1 MFGWLKKIS
10 PAPSYGHPDAQWFAE
25 ASGENI
31 YTPDIWVLRRYHFQ
45 LLFVYGTQMQ
55 GHPQHELI
63 NDYGAYAAT
72 AYTDGQFTLWKKRLG
87 RESYPVALEGS
98 EYLPDGHKASGYRCP
113 EWALPPHTRVQGEI
127 YAIKTQQLINL
138 DKHYQN
144 TLEFKRK
151 RVPLLIPY
159 RKLHKIDTQG
169 EPGGIQEFINQQ
181 FDIHDKVVTT
191 ENAIKTI
198 RAWMYIG
205 ISEYWTSQS
214 NHLFSPVQ
222 VYTPRLGWLGDYYAF
237 TRAEYDK

>member
-1 MFGWLKKIS
+1 MFGWLKKQS

-31 YTPDIWVLRRYHFQ
+31 YTPDIWILRRYEFQ

-63 NDYGAYAAT
+63 NAHGAYAAT
-72 AYTDGQFTLWKKRLG
+72 AYTDDRFTLWKKRLG

-98 EYLPDGHKASGYRCP
+98 EYLSDGHKAAGYKCP
-113 EWALPPHTRVQGEI
+113 GWALPPHTRVQGEI
-127 YAIKTQQLINL
+127 YAIETQQMIAL

-159 RKLHKIDTQG
+159 RILNKIEGSGT
-169 EPGGIQEFINQQ
+169 PGIQSFINEQ
-181 FDIHDKVVTT
+181 FDIKQQVVTT
-191 ENAIKTI
+191 ENKVKMV

-205 ISEYWTSQS
+205 LPEFWTSQS

-222 VYTPRLGWLGDYYAF
+222 VYTPRLGWLGDYYSF